1 MPQDYSNIESI
12 KSFALNSVD
21 KKLDGLLLTLWDD
34 DSPHFE
40 LYKRGIYAFSEYTW
54 SGKNSEIKDF
64 NSKFFHRFFSS
75 KLKKNTNN
83 FIDKLDEPV
92 RDWANLFVQKNSHRN
107 RLSKSLNPNNN
118 IIDLP
123 SKDEKGIWSKK
134 FQNQINIAKKHII
147 NLKSILDEIK
157 EMKKTSTKGNY
168 TLDIYEQVAEL
179 IKFSYET
186 FLAIY
191 RYDNQKITL
200 IDLKKR
206 QKSFNLVRQNFE
218 KVYSK
223 TRNINKPLDY
233 ILDQDHHNHTANQT
247 LNMDWQFIAEIELF
261 KKIIK
266 LK

>member
-1 MPQDYSNIESI
+1 M
-12 KSFALNSVD
+12 K
-21 KKLDGLLLTLWDD
+21 
-34 DSPHFE
+34 
-40 LYKRGIYAFSEYTW
+40 
-54 SGKNSEIKDF
+54 KNS
-64 NSKFFHRFFSS
+64 
-75 KLKKNTNN
+75 NN

-107 RLSKSLNPNNN
+107 RLSKSLKPNNN

-123 SKDEKGIWSKK
+123 SKEEKGIWSKK
-134 FQNQINIAKKHII
+134 FQNKINIAKKHII
-147 NLKSILDEIK
+147 NLEAIIDEIK
-157 EMKKTSTKGNY
+157 EMKKTSTRGNY